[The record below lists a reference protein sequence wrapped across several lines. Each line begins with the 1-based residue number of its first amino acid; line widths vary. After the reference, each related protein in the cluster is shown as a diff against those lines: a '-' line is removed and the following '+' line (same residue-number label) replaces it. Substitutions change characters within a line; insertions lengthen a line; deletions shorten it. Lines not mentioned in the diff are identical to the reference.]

1 MGRVRGT
8 VKWFDPEKGWGF
20 IRLDSG
26 QEIFV
31 HHSDIQGEGF
41 RTLKDGEPVELEV
54 EKAERGPR
62 ARRVTEPGA
71 EVAPARSGNESGGGE
86 GAAAGRRGTRNR
98 SGPRSSAATEPA
110 SDRSRGGGGSLD
122 QQVRSGLGDRY
133 PFAR

>member
-26 QEIFV
+26 QEVFV
-31 HHSDIQGEGF
+31 HHSDIEGEGF

-54 EKAERGPR
+54 EQANRGPR
-62 ARRVTEPGA
+62 ARKVAEPGA
-71 EVAPARSGNESGGGE
+71 EVASRPSGSKAEAGRHEAGEKRETRGSSRARPAA
-86 GAAAGRRGTRNR
+86 AAAGR
-98 SGPRSSAATEPA
+98 SGAEGR
-110 SDRSRGGGGSLD
+110 SLD
-122 QQVRSGLGDRY
+122 EQVRAALGDRY

>member
-26 QEIFV
+26 QEVFV

-54 EKAERGPR
+54 EEADRGPR
-62 ARRVTEPGA
+62 ARKVTEPGG
-71 EVAPARSGNESGGGE
+71 EVAAAPAAPEAGARRKSTGGRREARAPSGSGRTEARDRTPAR
-86 GAAAGRRGTRNR
+86 
-98 SGPRSSAATEPA
+98 P
-110 SDRSRGGGGSLD
+110 DRTLD
-122 QQVRSGLGDRY
+122 ELVRSALGDRY
-133 PFAR
+133 PFLR